1 MLRSLSQQALQ
12 RIFYLRL
19 EGLVPEPPIIERM
32 FSSSIPF
39 WVFER
44 FASSQVPHDKVATGR
59 EAISSPQWPL
69 HFPRPLT
76 AIRLSPRKSDRK
88 GCFMILLPIQ
98 AKLERKYICCKL
110 GYNEKVSEMNTG
122 GGHIFEKNRFGTIGN
137 DWDLQFEVK
146 DCSSYN
152 SCDTKSTKVVIQLNY
167 VKQKVWFERTL
178 EQYWNR
184 AVNRWPIS
192 LFDRAGLAGS
202 ELNTSHSIIVLI
214 LRLWFST

>member
-1 MLRSLSQQALQ
+1 MK
-12 RIFYLRL
+12 
-19 EGLVPEPPIIERM
+19 
-32 FSSSIPF
+32 
-39 WVFER
+39 R
-44 FASSQVPHDKVATGR
+44 FQKWT
-59 EAISSPQWPL
+59 
-69 HFPRPLT
+69 
-76 AIRLSPRKSDRK
+76 K
-88 GCFMILLPIQ
+88 GGCHIL
-98 AKLERKYICCKL
+98 
-110 GYNEKVSEMNTG
+110 
-122 GGHIFEKNRFGTIGN
+122 EKNKFGTIGN
-137 DWDLQFEVK
+137 DWDLQFEDK

-214 LRLWFST
+214 LRLWFSIWVVFQCVFVRALSTPITLSSPSFLGKSGGRVSKAWASIQPFFNSCLHAQCKSWQAIINIIAASAALGYQRSLVVAATVIWWQVDA